1 MPGQNSGV
9 SQSPELLDRLKAFEG
24 YRQFAYRC
32 SLGHLTIGF
41 GTMIE
46 EGGHGVPEYIAELL
60 LRDYLQT
67 IDTRLRV
74 HAWFTGLDEARQQC
88 ILEMAYQMGV
98 EGVQGFSKMIAALQ
112 VGDYPR
118 AAGEALDSLWAKQTP
133 ARARDVAQRLEGG
146 GL

>member
-1 MPGQNSGV
+1 MDSGG
-9 SQSPELLDRLKAFEG
+9 SSADPELLERLKKFEG
-24 YRQFAYRC
+24 YRRHAYHC

-74 HAWFTGLDEARQQC
+74 HSWYCDLDTARQHC

-98 EGVQGFSKMIAALQ
+98 EGVLGFRNMIAAIQ
-112 VGDYPR
+112 KGDFIE
-118 AAGEALDSLWAKQTP
+118 AAAQALDSLWARQTP
-133 ARARDVAQRLEGG
+133 ARANDVAERLAAG
-146 GL
+146 

>member
-1 MPGQNSGV
+1 MVKQDSGS
-9 SQSPELLDRLKAFEG
+9 SQSPELLDRLKGFEG

-74 HAWFTGLDEARQQC
+74 HGWFTDLDEARQHC

-98 EGVQGFSKMIAALQ
+98 EGVQGFSKMIEALRN
-112 VGDYPR
+112 GDYSR
-118 AAGEALDSLWAKQTP
+118 AAAEALDSLWAKQTP
-133 ARARDVAQRLEGG
+133 SRARDVAQRLRDGRS
-146 GL
+146 

>member
-1 MPGQNSGV
+1 
-9 SQSPELLDRLKAFEG
+9 
-24 YRQFAYRC
+24 
-32 SLGHLTIGF
+32 
-41 GTMIE
+41 MIE

-118 AAGEALDSLWAKQTP
+118 AADEALDSLWAKQTP
-133 ARARDVAQRLEGG
+133 ARARDVAQRLEVG